1 MFLTLFLETVNE
13 DLIFGGTD
21 FDALQLTEKIIK
33 KASTVKRKAPPPIK
47 QLTNIKLYCKKNKK
61 TTLFL
66 KNSCSINDG
75 YFYK

>member
-47 QLTNIKLYCKKNKK
+47 G
-61 TTLFL
+61 
-66 KNSCSINDG
+66 S
-75 YFYK
+75 